1 MLIDTHIRPALFAP
15 ICQDAEQFRKRCD
28 EMNFHLM
35 KPSSLEL
42 LRKQYALADMEK
54 AVLLPEDCSAET
66 GSPAISND
74 EIARIVELDP
84 DFFVGLASVDPRR
97 EDASQELIRAFV
109 ELKLSGLKI
118 NTARLRMYPWDER
131 LLPLYEIC
139 RAYRKPIVFHAGLC
153 MENNALAKYAHPME
167 FEEVAMAYPDINICL
182 AHFGWPWVQET
193 AALLIKY
200 PNLYANTAMVNFDG
214 PYQLFQKVFKQ
225 DMGEYWLDHNLADKV
240 MFGSGSPRIRPV
252 RSKRGMDALDLNADT
267 REKIYRLNAIRFFGL
282 EEDV

>member
-15 ICQDAEQFRKRCD
+15 ICQDVAQFRKRCD

-35 KPSSLEL
+35 KPSSIEL

-74 EIARIVELDP
+74 EIARIVALDP
-84 DFFVGLASVDPRR
+84 DFFIGLASVDPRQ
-97 EDASQELIRAFV
+97 EDASEELIRAFT

-118 NTARLRMYPWDER
+118 NTARLRMYPWDEW

-167 FEEVAMAYPDINICL
+167 FEEVAMAYPDVNICL

-225 DMGEYWLDHNLADKV
+225 DMGEYWLEHNLSDKV

-252 RSKRGMDALDLNADT
+252 RSKRGMDALALNADT
-267 REKIYRLNAIRFFGL
+267 REKIYRLNAIRFFRL
-282 EEDV
+282 EEDI